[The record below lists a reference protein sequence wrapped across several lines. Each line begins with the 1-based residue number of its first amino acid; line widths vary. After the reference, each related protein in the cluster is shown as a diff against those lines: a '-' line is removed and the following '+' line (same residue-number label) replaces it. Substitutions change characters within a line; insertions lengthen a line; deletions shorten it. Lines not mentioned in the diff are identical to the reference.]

1 MRPVFGL
8 TESDRAILRL
18 LRDAQLALKPG
29 AVHYNLRERYNTE
42 ISDTTVHRRLPRL
55 TYAKLVVQE
64 DSKAGRYAITE
75 LGERLLDEELN
86 DEEVMRVSQR
96 LQEGPPDDED

>member
-1 MRPVFGL
+1 M
-8 TESDRAILRL
+8 
-18 LRDAQLALKPG
+18 
-29 AVHYNLRERYNTE
+29 
-42 ISDTTVHRRLPRL
+42 
-55 TYAKLVVQE
+55 QE